1 MSPSRVRTVY
11 IYMEQLI
18 GQGHQRI
25 LARIWDAY
33 HRADSSQAVQMVVI
47 EGPTGFGKTRIVHEF
62 YRQLADKQSK
72 PAYWPEALSG
82 GPHMLTPDGW
92 MKLRKR
98 PYPDVFEI
106 PPNAK
111 LEWFWWGLICS
122 QQQNGERAQSLWAGK
137 SQFYTHLKQVGSPR
151 SLGGKTVEAMDL
163 SGIALD
169 ILNILQVA
177 VPGAGVVA
185 GANAVRNLSVKVG
198 NISSSV
204 KDKRKR
210 RQGQEQGRVI
220 DSRAAG
226 RDSDIAEVARA
237 TLTTSEQVPFVIF
250 VEDAHWADT
259 TLFDFLEM
267 LMTQKHGKV
276 LILATAWP
284 DSGDDIGP
292 KTFWSLLRSGYD
304 WIEESRLELLKL
316 EEMTELEM
324 QELIRQ
330 EFDRLSP
337 EGERPSPSLSQAIFD
352 RYGSR
357 PLSVKALFALERIQ
371 RLLQERQLSESDI
384 ERCPTDLESLLREYF
399 DQTPLSVQQLMSLAS
414 LGGFEFNQSSVVE
427 AGDELRMTNVGLSL
441 QQSDEPYGLIEIAS
455 SNVAEFADPTLHKI
469 AERKSDD
476 FFGADERRVIIGR
489 MASFAKSLDRSV
501 DSEETCRIGW
511 TIHVSL
517 AERGLVDKAEAA
529 MSADSLR
536 GLHSRR
542 YSYER
547 SRRYARLALEW
558 TPVQKRRGSGYR
570 DSLSELANLEYV
582 MGAVA
587 EAEKKYSELIA
598 LVEAE
603 QPTEVASIL
612 HYRHMRGV
620 CLKKLGQFEAAIVE
634 LGKVL
639 REQMQLGGTS
649 LRGRYNTQHHLTICR
664 RLMGELN
671 EAELENRQL
680 LDDQRI
686 LLGADHEDCLATE
699 TEIGR
704 CMFERGDASGANA
717 WFADL
722 YLRTEK
728 ALGNHPYRWII
739 LGEQSRT
746 LSKLQLLSQAVDKCE
761 RSFFGL
767 SNLLGARHPASLRQ
781 KKYLAQMLAEAGQKA
796 KGVSILRQVLEAQ
809 ESEYGIG
816 DERVSETRTALT
828 LLEAFGNK

>member
-1 MSPSRVRTVY
+1 MDK
-11 IYMEQLI
+11 LI

-25 LARIWDAY
+25 LTKIWDAY
-33 HRADSSQAVQMVVI
+33 HRANSLQAVQMVVI
-47 EGPTGFGKTRIVHEF
+47 EGPTGFGKTRVVHEF
-62 YRQLADKQSK
+62 YRQLAEKQSE
-72 PAYWPEALSG
+72 PAYWPEALSS
-82 GPHMLTPDGW
+82 GPQTLPPDGW

-98 PYPDVFEI
+98 PYPDVFKI

-137 SQFYTHLKQVGSPR
+137 SQFYTHLKQVGSTR

-169 ILNILQVA
+169 ILSILQVA
-177 VPGAGVVA
+177 VPGAGAVA
-185 GANAVRNLSVKVG
+185 GANAVRNLFLRFRHWFA
-198 NISSSV
+198 NA

-210 RQGQEQGRVI
+210 RQGQVQGRAI
-220 DSRAAG
+220 DSRNAG
-226 RDSDIAEVARA
+226 RDSDIAELARN
-237 TLTTSEQVPFVIF
+237 TLKTSEQVPFVIF

-259 TLFDFLEM
+259 TLFDFLEK
-267 LMTQKHGKV
+267 LMTQKHGRV
-276 LILATAWP
+276 LVLATAWP
-284 DSGDDIGP
+284 ESGDDIGP
-292 KTFWSLLRSGYD
+292 KNFRSLLRSGYD
-304 WIEESRLELLKL
+304 WVEESRLELLKL
-316 EEMTELEM
+316 EEMTEPEM

-330 EFDRLSP
+330 ELDRFCP
-337 EGERPSPSLSQAIFD
+337 EGERPSPSLNQAIFD

-371 RLLQERQLSESDI
+371 RRLQQRQLSKSDI

-399 DQTPLSVQQLMSLAS
+399 DQTPLSVQQVMSLAS

-427 AGDELRMTNVGLSL
+427 AGDELRMLNPGLSL
-441 QQSDEPYGLIEIAS
+441 QQSDEPYGLIEVAS
-455 SNVAEFADPTLHKI
+455 PNVAEFADLTLHQI

-476 FFGADERRVIIGR
+476 FFGVDERRVIINQ
-489 MASFAKSLDRSV
+489 MVSFAKSLNRSV

-517 AERGLVDKAEAA
+517 AEKGLVDKAEAA
-529 MSADSLR
+529 MSAESLR

-558 TPVQKRRGSGYR
+558 TPVQKRRGSDYQ
-570 DSLSELANLEYV
+570 DLLSELANLEYV

-587 EAEKKYSELIA
+587 EAEQTYSDLIA

-603 QPTEVASIL
+603 QPTEVKTIL
-612 HYRHMRGV
+612 HCRHMRGV
-620 CLKKLGQFEAAIVE
+620 CLKKLGQFEAAIEE
-634 LGKVL
+634 LGQV
-639 REQMQLGGTS
+639 
-649 LRGRYNTQHHLTICR
+649 LRGRLEFGERLLRDSYNSQYHLTICR
-664 RLMGELN
+664 RLMGELI
-671 EAELENRQL
+671 EAERENRQL
-680 LDDQRI
+680 LDDQRV

-699 TEIGR
+699 IEIGR
-704 CMFERGDASGANA
+704 CMFERGDVRGAND

-722 YLRTEK
+722 YLRTEE
-728 ALGNHPYRWII
+728 ALGNHPYRWIV

-746 LSKLQLLSQAVDKCE
+746 LSKLQLLPQAVEVCE
-761 RSFFGL
+761 RSLSGL
-767 SNLLGARHPASLRQ
+767 SKLLGARHPSSLRQ
-781 KKYLAQMLAEAGQKA
+781 KMYLAHMLAESGQKVR
-796 KGVSILRQVLEAQ
+796 GVSILRQVLDAQ

-816 DERVSETRTALT
+816 DKRVSETRTALA
-828 LLEAFGNK
+828 LLESFGDSSSTATD